1 MNNNLF
7 YLSKPGRCK
16 KLNQLTEK
24 SIECPYCG
32 ETIEVLIDSSDM
44 EQQYIED
51 CQVCCKP
58 ISFLVFESVN
68 SDLSVRVYSE
78 DEAF

>member
-1 MNNNLF
+1 M
-7 YLSKPGRCK
+7 
-16 KLNQLTEK
+16 
-24 SIECPYCG
+24 
-32 ETIEVLIDSSDM
+32 LIDSSDI

-58 ISFLVFESVN
+58 INFLVSESV
-68 SDLSVRVYSE
+68 DGDVTVCVYSE

>member
-1 MNNNLF
+1 M
-7 YLSKPGRCK
+7 
-16 KLNQLTEK
+16 NQLTDK

-32 ETIEVLIDSSDM
+32 ERIKVLIDSSDI

-58 ISFLVFESVN
+58 INFLVTESFDGELAVH
-68 SDLSVRVYSE
+68 VYSE
-78 DEAF
+78 DDSF

>member
-1 MNNNLF
+1 
-7 YLSKPGRCK
+7 
-16 KLNQLTEK
+16 LNTLTEK

-32 ETIEVLIDSSDM
+32 ETINVLIDSSDLD
-44 EQQYIED
+44 QPYIED

-58 ISFLVFESVN
+58 IIFLISENVN
-68 SDLSVRVYSE
+68 GELSVSVYSE

>member
-1 MNNNLF
+1 M
-7 YLSKPGRCK
+7 
-16 KLNQLTEK
+16 NQLTEK
-24 SIECPYCG
+24 SIGCPYCG
-32 ETIEVLIDSSDM
+32 ETIKVLIDSSDM

-58 ISFLVFESVN
+58 INFLVSESISGELTVN
-68 SDLSVRVYSE
+68 AYSE